1 MHHRGVNDQVLEA
14 ASVHQANPLSSLD
27 GGGEQP
33 RYTTLPEHL
42 APARKGGR
50 IDRQNVLHELL
61 SAEELEVG
69 VLNPLHQD
77 RSVRELE
84 GVLQIQK
91 PDGETGPGRRS
102 AGVGRKA
109 FGVVALVRLPVDQAC
124 EHDDRMVHVENVLQP
139 VHQHVGC
146 PGWGIMGFMGAS
158 SFLAFEP

>member
-1 MHHRGVNDQVLEA
+1 M
-14 ASVHQANPLSSLD
+14 
-27 GGGEQP
+27 
-33 RYTTLPEHL
+33 
-42 APARKGGR
+42 
-50 IDRQNVLHELL
+50 LHELL

-124 EHDDRMVHVENVLQP
+124 EHDDRMVHVEDVLQP
-139 VHQHVGC
+139 VHQQVGLS
-146 PGWGIMGFMGAS
+146 GLGDYGLHGGLF
-158 SFLAFEP
+158 FLAFEPRL